1 MSAAAD
7 RTREA
12 EAAAAAAVALL
23 SVQGL
28 TVTFPSASG
37 PAVALDSVSFS
48 VMRGETLA
56 LVGESGS
63 GKSLT
68 ALAVMGLLPSGANVA
83 AGSVQLDGQELL
95 HRPAVAMNDV
105 RGARIGMVFQEPM
118 TSLNPVLTIGRQLT
132 EGLEVHRG
140 FSPAQART
148 RAAELLALVGI
159 PDAARRLGAYP
170 HQLSGGMRQR
180 VMIAIAV
187 ACEPS
192 LIIADEPTT
201 ALDVSIQAQVLD
213 LLADLRERLH
223 TAILLITHDL
233 GVVAEM
239 ADRIAVLYAGHVVEV
254 AGAEKLFDAPRHPYT
269 EGLLTSSPNALSTVG
284 SLQPVPGNLPDLRRD
299 DLPACRFA
307 ERCERATERCRI
319 ERPML
324 EPGAVHSVACWH
336 PLAVMETAAH
346 G

>member
-7 RTREA
+7 RTCEA
-12 EAAAAAAVALL
+12 GTPAAVALL
-23 SVQGL
+23 SVQDL
-28 TVTFPSASG
+28 TVTFPSANG
-37 PAVALDSVSFS
+37 PAVALDGVSFS

-68 ALAVMGLLPSGANVA
+68 ALAVMGLLPSGAAVA
-83 AGSVQLDGQELL
+83 AGSVHLDGQELL
-95 HRPAVAMNDV
+95 HRPAAVMNDV

-132 EGLEVHRG
+132 EGLEVHRR

-180 VMIAIAV
+180 VMIAMAV

-269 EGLLTSSPNALSTVG
+269 EGLLAAVPRLDALIAEDGEQRRLAELPG
-284 SLQPVPGNLPDLRRD
+284 SVPGITAR
-299 DLPACRFA
+299 PAGCPFTPRCKLAIPLCA
-307 ERCERATERCRI
+307 EEMPPLNPVSASQ
-319 ERPML
+319 
-324 EPGAVHSVACWH
+324 AAACWVRA
-336 PLAVMETAAH
+336 P
-346 G
+346 